1 MFSAYVFW
9 LILSKITTPEVIGT
23 SSAVVSLSTIFTT
36 VVIIGVPTGV
46 QRFLGKSFSE
56 QRFEDT
62 RVFVK
67 ASLIMVSLPI
77 VVCSIG
83 ILLAKDLIGNS
94 FNIDLNLIIIS
105 IILISSSAI
114 STLFR
119 SIVIASLKT
128 RILPI
133 ASIAST
139 IVKIT
144 ATIIL
149 ISSGT
154 GALGVT
160 IGFTFAPIVAAI
172 ILAGSIILLTF
183 KKSTFKREV
192 GIIQACKST
201 IVASMASWIPGLIST
216 VGAQLGLIVVL
227 GANGAGQAGLYFI
240 AFSIVTGIA
249 TGTSVLSAI
258 AYPALSA
265 MTDGRKRFAWR
276 IIKMSLVIS
285 LPFSS
290 SLVFYSKEVMGF
302 FGSNY
307 VQGSSTL
314 EILLLSMLPTAL
326 MSGISILVY
335 SYGMYKYVLTI
346 GLATTIPRLIFYFA
360 LVSIYGG
367 DGAALSYDIGSIVGS
382 ILCLIIARNI
392 GMKIFWRELT
402 VLLVTPLAIAFL
414 LSSLRV
420 NYILGIIVT
429 LVISYL
435 VFLRMNTLTRSDVCD
450 GLGILPPIMA
460 KPTIGLV
467 VTIAQKLN
475 SSF

>member
-1 MFSAYVFW
+1 M
-9 LILSKITTPEVIGT
+9 GT

-56 QRFEDT
+56 QRFEDS
-62 RVFVK
+62 RVYIS

-77 VVCSIG
+77 IVCSIG
-83 ILLAKDLIGNS
+83 MLLAEDLIENS
-94 FNIDLNLIIIS
+94 FKINLNLIIIS
-105 IILISSSAI
+105 IVLMSSSAI
-114 STLFR
+114 ATLFR

-133 ASIAST
+133 ASIVST
-139 IVKIT
+139 IVKIIV
-144 ATIIL
+144 TIFLIL
-149 ISSGT
+149 WGT
-154 GALGVT
+154 GAIGVT
-160 IGFTFAPIVAAI
+160 TGFTIAPIVASI
-172 ILAGSIILLTF
+172 ILAGSIISLTF

-192 GIIQACKST
+192 SIIQACKNT

-216 VGAQLGLIVVL
+216 VGNSTWINSGI

-290 SLVFYSKEVMGF
+290 SLVFYSKEIMGL
-302 FGSNY
+302 FGPNY
-307 VQGSSTL
+307 IEGSSTL

-335 SYGMYKYVLTI
+335 SYGKYRYVLAI
-346 GLATTIPRLIFYFA
+346 GLATTIPRVIFYFT
-360 LVSIYGG
+360 LVPIFSG
-367 DGAALSYDIGSIVGS
+367 DGATLSYDIGSIIGS
-382 ILCLIIARNI
+382 
-392 GMKIFWRELT
+392 
-402 VLLVTPLAIAFL
+402 
-414 LSSLRV
+414 
-420 NYILGIIVT
+420 
-429 LVISYL
+429 
-435 VFLRMNTLTRSDVCD
+435 
-450 GLGILPPIMA
+450 
-460 KPTIGLV
+460 
-467 VTIAQKLN
+467 
-475 SSF
+475 